1 MSIATIRAGLAANL
15 ATVAPLNERV
25 SAYYPDNINPP
36 MGIVDTV
43 RVDFDSAF
51 NRGSDEILIDVMV
64 VVRRDSER
72 VAQQELDALIPLV
85 KAALQSDLTLGG
97 ASDDLIVTAM
107 NGYAPLVQDEATYL
121 AATFA
126 VRVIATA

>member
-1 MSIATIRAGLAANL
+1 MSIARIRTGLATAL
-15 ATVAPLNERV
+15 DAIPQLTGRT
-25 SAYYPDNINPP
+25 SSYYPDTIAPP

-64 VVRRDSER
+64 VVRRNSER
-72 VAQQELDALIPLV
+72 EGQEQLDALVPLV
-85 KAALQSDLTLGG
+85 KAAIQSDTTLGG
-97 ASDDLIVTAM
+97 ACFDLIVTNM
-107 NGYAPLVQDEATYL
+107 NGYAPLTEADSTYL

>member
-1 MSIATIRAGLAANL
+1 VSIYDIRVGLAANL
-15 ATVAPLNERV
+15 ATVAPLNGRV

-43 RVDFDSAF
+43 RVEFDSAF
-51 NRGSDEILIDVMV
+51 NRGSDEILVDVMC

-72 VAQQELDALIPLV
+72 VAQAELDALVPLV
-85 KAALQSDLTLGG
+85 KAAIQSDLTLGG
-97 ASDDLIVTAM
+97 ACDDLIVTAL
-107 NGYAPLVQDEATYL
+107 NGYAPLVADESTYL

>member
-1 MSIATIRAGLAANL
+1 VSIATIRAGLANAL
-15 ATVAPLNERV
+15 SATFDGRV
-25 SAYYPDNINPP
+25 SSYYPDQITPP

-64 VVRRDSER
+64 VVRRPSER
-72 VAQQELDALIPLV
+72 VAQEELDALVPAV
-85 KAALQSDLTLGG
+85 KAAIQADTSLGG
-97 ASDDLIVTAM
+97 ACDDLIVTAM
-107 NGYAPLVQDEATYL
+107 NGYAPLTEGESTYL